1 MICVY
6 YTSTDTGREDISN
19 TDNKD
24 FLHIDSMGFLRLVRM
39 IRGRTVKKRTAA
51 INTAIRFLLAGRVR
65 QMSESAFVSNL
76 SYESRPFGEAGIIG
90 DPYGRR
96 APRLRAGRGGS
107 DRPPAGA
114 NTRTGLVCIS
124 FSLAGDGKT
133 KLRYSPVCAP
143 VHEASR
149 LAVPGECCGLTLI
162 LAFSDRCGNC
172 ELTFSATGSVSSQ
185 FPRRLRT

>member
-19 TDNKD
+19 TDNKV

-107 DRPPAGA
+107 DRPPAGGEYPYG
-114 NTRTGLVCIS
+114 TRLHLR
-124 FSLAGDGKT
+124 LAGDGKT

>member
-19 TDNKD
+19 TDNKV

-96 APRLRAGRGGS
+96 APRLRAGRGAALTCHWQVIHS
-107 DRPPAGA
+107 RALRVPRRTRDNKTSAPPDGGA
-114 NTRTGLVCIS
+114 DILGDPYGTRTHVTAVKGRCLNH
-124 FSLAGDGKT
+124 LTNGPYEKGAGG
-133 KLRYSPVCAP
+133 
-143 VHEASR
+143 
-149 LAVPGECCGLTLI
+149 
-162 LAFSDRCGNC
+162 
-172 ELTFSATGSVSSQ
+172 
-185 FPRRLRT
+185 

>member
-6 YTSTDTGREDISN
+6 FTSTDTGREDISN

-96 APRLRAGRGGS
+96 APRLRAGRGAALTCHWQRG
-107 DRPPAGA
+107 AGPVRDSFA
-114 NTRTGLVCIS
+114 FRFPLRGTG
-124 FSLAGDGKT
+124 K
-133 KLRYSPVCAP
+133 R
-143 VHEASR
+143 
-149 LAVPGECCGLTLI
+149 
-162 LAFSDRCGNC
+162 N
-172 ELTFSATGSVSSQ
+172 
-185 FPRRLRT
+185 

>member
-76 SYESRPFGEAGIIG
+76 SYESRSFGEAGIIG
-90 DPYGRR
+90 DPCVRRTPACGREEEVLTGRR
-96 APRLRAGRGGS
+96 Q
-107 DRPPAGA
+107 GA

>member
-76 SYESRPFGEAGIIG
+76 SYESRPFGEAGIFG

-107 DRPPAGA
+107 DRPPAGGEYPYGTRLHFVFPCGGRE
-114 NTRTGLVCIS
+114 NEIKVFTGVRTGS
-124 FSLAGDGKT
+124 
-133 KLRYSPVCAP
+133 
-143 VHEASR
+143 
-149 LAVPGECCGLTLI
+149 
-162 LAFSDRCGNC
+162 
-172 ELTFSATGSVSSQ
+172 
-185 FPRRLRT
+185 